1 MELFEFLIMKYGYIA
16 IVLILMG
23 GIVGLPIPDEVL
35 LTLIGY
41 YTYLGK
47 MSYFLAIL
55 SAFIGSAIG
64 ISISYFLG
72 AKLGLPF
79 LMKYG
84 PRFHISHKKIEYT
97 QQLFHKYGP
106 VLLFIG
112 YFIPGIRH
120 ITGYLSGISKYRLV
134 KFALFAYTGAFTW
147 VFIFIAL
154 GHELGN
160 KWFIVEKYFLKFSIY
175 LFIILLLVVLFLI
188 IRYKTQPSS
197 KNIEK
202 K

>member
-16 IVLILMG
+16 IIIILVG

-47 MSYFLAIL
+47 MSYVLALL
-55 SAFIGSAIG
+55 SAFLGSAIG

-84 PRFHISHKKIEYT
+84 PRFHISHKKIDYT
-97 QQLFHKYGP
+97 QRLFYKYGP
-106 VLLFIG
+106 ILLFIG
-112 YFIPGIRH
+112 YFIPGVRH
-120 ITGYLSGISKYRLV
+120 ITGYLSGISKY
-134 KFALFAYTGAFTW
+134 KFTKFSLFAYTGAFAW
-147 VFIFIAL
+147 VFIFITL
-154 GHELGN
+154 GQELGS
-160 KWFIVEKYFLKFSIY
+160 KWYIVERYFLKIGLVLFILLILISIY
-175 LFIILLLVVLFLI
+175 LIVRYNIL
-188 IRYKTQPSS
+188 
-197 KNIEK
+197 K
-202 K
+202 KRLDKK

>member
-41 YTYLGK
+41 YTYIGK
-47 MSYFLAIL
+47 MSYVLAL
-55 SAFIGSAIG
+55 LAAFIGATIG
-64 ISISYFLG
+64 ISFSYLLG

-79 LMKYG
+79 LMKHG
-84 PRFHISHKKIEYT
+84 PRFHISHKKISYT
-97 QQLFHKYGP
+97 QQLFYKFGP
-106 VLLFIG
+106 LLLFIG

-120 ITGYLSGISKYRLV
+120 ITGYLSGISNY
-134 KFALFAYTGAFTW
+134 KFLKFSFFAYTGAFTW
-147 VFIFIAL
+147 VFIFITL

-160 KWFIVEKYFLKFSIY
+160 KWFIVEKYLLKVSLI
-175 LFIILLLVVLFLI
+175 LFALLLLIIIFLI
-188 IRYKTQPSS
+188 LRYKFPR
-197 KNIEK
+197 KFH
-202 K
+202 